1 MIQYEEVKP
10 EALIAEIEKQ
20 FESMGY
26 VLPNLPLLSIVKLAR
41 ERLILGDRPG
51 FGFLCMWLAL
61 SDYNANDIQG
71 ALKLI

>member
-26 VLPNLPLLSIVKLAR
+26 VLPNLPLLSIVELAR
-41 ERLILGDRPG
+41 ERLIIGDRPG

-61 SDYNANDIQG
+61 SDYGANDVRE
-71 ALKLI
+71 ALKFL